1 MSVLTYKC
9 PSCGAPLT
17 YDGSK
22 QELTCGS
29 CGNSFTPDVVREV
42 AEIES
47 QDTGFERMEWDMQD
61 GPFSEAEAAHTRAY
75 SCSSCGSQLMT
86 DETTVATNCA
96 FCGSPAILE
105 VQFTEETRPQ
115 VIVPFLISK
124 EKATQMFKDYFKGKR
139 LLPNLFLKNNHIDE
153 IRQLYVPY
161 WMFSCQADARL
172 TYNATQVSS
181 HRSGNYEVTRT
192 RHFLVRRA
200 GTLNFAELPV
210 DASSKM
216 DNNITESIEPYNMGD
231 GIPFSPETL
240 SGALANRADQTPEQC
255 VERANQRVRNTTE
268 NVFRSTVQGYTTVVP
283 RSTSIR
289 IKDGSSVPVL
299 LPVWVITTVKNKKTY
314 TFAING
320 QTGELTTDIPYSKA
334 KFHMW
339 LWGVTGMI
347 GGGASI
353 AAYVLARLGV
363 LK

>member
-17 YDGSK
+17 FDGGR

-29 CGNSFTPDVVREV
+29 CGNTFTPEVVREV

-47 QDTGFERMEWDMQD
+47 QDAGFERMEWQVED
-61 GPFSEAEAAHTRAY
+61 GSFSEQEASHTKAY

-105 VQFTEETRPQ
+105 VQFTDETRPQ
-115 VIVPFLISK
+115 TIVPFLISK
-124 EKATQMFKDYFKGKR
+124 EQATRMFRDYFKGKR
-139 LLPNLFLKNNHIDE
+139 LLPNPFLKNNQIDE

-161 WMFSCQADARL
+161 WMFACEADARL

-181 HRSGNYEVTRT
+181 YRSGNYMITKT
-192 RHFLVRRA
+192 RHFLIRRA
-200 GTLNFAELPV
+200 GTLSFSDLPV
-210 DASSKM
+210 DASSRL
-216 DNNITESIEPYNMGD
+216 NNEITESIEPYSLQQ

-240 SGALANRADQTPEQC
+240 AGTLANRADMTPEQC
-255 VERANQRVRNTTE
+255 VERANKRVQNTTE
-268 NVFRSTVQGYTTVVP
+268 DVFRSTVQGYTTVVP

-289 IKDGSSVPVL
+289 VRNGSSIPAL
-299 LPVWVITTVKNKKTY
+299 LPIWLITTVKGGKTY

-334 KFHMW
+334 KFHKW
-339 LWGVTGMI
+339 LWGLTALI
-347 GGGASI
+347 GGGSFVLI
-353 AAYVLARLGV
+353 YVLARLGV
-363 LK
+363 IG